1 MQQKPHSFS
10 PCVEL
15 FNGHQQDAQEAASAF
30 LDSLRTMLKRAP
42 SQSIEDSSS
51 DSESDPEEIYKAQ
64 QNSVINDYFLGFF
77 SSTVSCRNC
86 GESRTTT
93 DAFCIVSLPIP
104 STAAKGVCTIDRC
117 LHFFSTLET
126 LTATNMIDCSKCE
139 TRVRGTKKLQLATL
153 PRCLVLHLKCFSQEG
168 VRNVKGLAPITFPL
182 VGLDM
187 AAYTSHGASAVYD

>member
-93 DAFCIVSLPIP
+93 DAFASFLSRFQALLQKKCAQSI
-104 STAAKGVCTIDRC
+104 AASI
-117 LHFFSTLET
+117 FF
-126 LTATNMIDCSKCE
+126 
-139 TRVRGTKKLQLATL
+139 RHWKLSRRRT
-153 PRCLVLHLKCFSQEG
+153 
-168 VRNVKGLAPITFPL
+168 
-182 VGLDM
+182 
-187 AAYTSHGASAVYD
+187 